1 MRAIGTTPIR
11 YSPVARNAPRQTDVF
26 VYRLQVYRS
35 YMSYRNLL
43 ARLIQAGPALGW
55 NTVAG
60 ILLPFLVRAQEMTP
74 PKLTTFTQ
82 AGPRSVKS
90 TASSSVTHAQF
101 ARQLHTTLPVPKTI
115 CYKIERDEFTR
126 IPPPAAFLK
135 GRQNPGARLA
145 ATSQFIVSY
154 TGFTPE
160 AQRAF
165 QYAVDIWSNI
175 LVSSVP
181 IRIQAN
187 WIQQDRGVL
196 GSAGPAD
203 VRANSDGTQKANG
216 IYAIALAEKIARRQL
231 NNPNSADIEASFNR
245 NNNWYY
251 GLDANPPAGQTDLVS
266 VVLHEICHGLGFIG
280 YFGVPDNASVGQYL
294 SNGFPGVYDHFIENT
309 QGQRLV
315 TSTNAFPD
323 NSAALFR
330 QFTGNN
336 LFFNGPILRQKT
348 GQRAK
353 LYAPATFDRG
363 SSLYHLDENTYP
375 AQSPNSLMTPQLA
388 NAEAIHSPGPFVLNM
403 LSDMEWKTTSV
414 LHEPLASS
422 EDVKDLV
429 FSTRVISDTT
439 LTAGSVRLFYRK
451 SPPTATDTT
460 YTPITPTRVGAT
472 DEYRYTLPAAQA
484 QGDIWY
490 YFQAQD
496 ASGRTFTNPGKLP
509 AGQQSLH
516 HVQVGPDNV
525 PPTVRY
531 SPAKNFIFTT
541 AVADSLP
548 IYVGI
553 SDNRPTG
560 IDTAYVEYQVNGQA
574 RPALPLRYNR
584 GAIGGVRYDSLY
596 VNRINFPANSLNVGD
611 KLTYRIV
618 ARDSSRARNQTI
630 NPATGFY
637 ELTVVAPQAPRDRY
651 ANTFQNTTAATDF
664 VGYGFSITTPA
675 SFTNLAVHS
684 EHPYRN
690 GSDYRFRSNYEYV
703 LLAPITLKANPD
715 SAVMRYDEIVLVEPG
730 DPGSQFGGDDFYDY
744 VIVEGS
750 SNNGQTWQ
758 PLINGY
764 SSNDQPDWLAA
775 FNSGFAPGLP
785 NEQNSTAVGRPS
797 LYKRREIRMLETR
810 NFRAGQ
816 TILIRFRLFADQLVH
831 GWGWAVDNLQIQ
843 VPPPPPVLANEPVPA
858 GRFTV
863 YPNPVSTGL
872 IRVEVELNKPVAE
885 AGLTVTGPTG
895 QALRQS
901 TVRVG
906 GTTFSQQLDLSQ
918 LPAGLYFIRLK
929 AGDVVLTQKVII
941 AQ

>member
-1 MRAIGTTPIR
+1 MPEADNREQSHSFHYRPVICNALHAINVR
-11 YSPVARNAPRQTDVF
+11 YVLTQF
-26 VYRLQVYRS
+26 YKL
-35 YMSYRNLL
+35 YMLYRNLSV
-43 ARLIQAGPALGW
+43 RLGLPRPMQAGPLLFGIIAVAFMLPPSVLGQ
-55 NTVAG
+55 NIA
-60 ILLPFLVRAQEMTP
+60 PVRTA
-74 PKLTTFTQ
+74 
-82 AGPRSVKS
+82 KS
-90 TASSSVTHAQF
+90 TAPVSSSTYARL
-101 ARQLHTTLPVPKTI
+101 ARQLHTALPGPKTI

-126 IPPPAAFLK
+126 ILPPDAFLK
-135 GRQNPGARLA
+135 GRKNPRARLA
-145 ATSQFIVSY
+145 PTSQFIVTYS
-154 TGFTPE
+154 GFSPE
-160 AQRAF
+160 AQAAF

-175 LVSSVP
+175 IVSSVP

-187 WIQQDRGVL
+187 WTQQDRGIL
-196 GSAGPAD
+196 GSAGPTTIQ
-203 VRANSDGTQKANG
+203 VGSDGTQKANG
-216 IYAIALAEKIARRQL
+216 IYTIALAEKIARRQL
-231 NNPNSADIEASFNR
+231 NNPGEADIEADFNR

-280 YFGVPDNASVGQYL
+280 YFEAPENGTVGQYL
-294 SNGFPGVYDHFIENT
+294 SSGFPGVYDHFIENG

-315 TSTNAFPD
+315 SSTTAFPD

-336 LFFNGPILRQKT
+336 LFFNGLVLRRNT

-353 LYAPATFDRG
+353 LYAPSTFDRG

-375 AQSPNSLMTPQLA
+375 ARDPNSLMTPQLA
-388 NAEAIHSPGPFVLNM
+388 NAEAIHSPGPLVLNM
-403 LSDMEWKTTSV
+403 LSDIEWKTTSV
-414 LHEPLASS
+414 LHEPLESS

-439 LTAGSVRLFYRK
+439 IAAGSVRLFYRK
-451 SPPTATDTT
+451 GPPTATDSTVT
-460 YTPITPTRVGAT
+460 AVTPARVGTT

-496 ASGRTFTNPGKLP
+496 ASGRAYTNPGKLP
-509 AGQQSLH
+509 AGQQSYHRVL
-516 HVQVGPDNV
+516 VGPDNV

-531 SPAKNFIFTT
+531 SPPKNFIFTT

-574 RPALPLRYNR
+574 QPPLPLRYSR
-584 GAIGGVRYDSLY
+584 SPIAGILYDSVY
-596 VNRINFPANSLNVGD
+596 VNRINFPANSLKVGD

-618 ARDSSRARNQTI
+618 ARDSSRARNQAI

-637 ELTVVAPQAPRDRY
+637 ELTVVAPQAPRNQY
-651 ANTFQNTTAATDF
+651 ANNFQGTTAATDF
-664 VGYGFSITTPA
+664 VSYGFSVTTPA
-675 SFTNLAVHS
+675 SFTNPAVHS
-684 EHPYRN
+684 EHPYRS
-690 GSDYRFRSNYEYV
+690 GSSYEFQSNYEYV

-715 SAVMRYDEIVLVEPG
+715 SAIMRYDEIVLVEPG
-730 DPGSQFGGDDFYDY
+730 DPGSRFGTEGFFDY
-744 VIVEGS
+744 VIAEGS
-750 SNNGQTWQ
+750 SNNGQTWR
-758 PLINGY
+758 PLLDGY
-764 SSNDQPDWLAA
+764 SSSDQTDWLTV
-775 FNSGFAPGLP
+775 FNSRFAPGQA
-785 NEQNSTAVGRPS
+785 NEQNSTAVGTPS
-797 LYKRREIRMLETR
+797 LYKRRTVPLLGTG

-816 TILIRFRLFADQLVH
+816 TILIRFRLFADQLVN
-831 GWGWAVDNLQIQ
+831 GWGWAIDNLEIQ
-843 VPPPPPVLANEPVPA
+843 VPPPPPVLANEPVSA

-872 IRVEVELNKPVAE
+872 IRVEAELNKPVAE

-901 TVRVG
+901 MVKVG
-906 GTTFSQQLDLSQ
+906 GRTLSQQLDLSQ
-918 LPAGLYFIRLK
+918 LPAGLYFVRLK
-929 AGDVVLTQKVII
+929 AGDAVLTQKVVI
-941 AQ
+941 AR